1 MGTAAT
7 EGEAVVSGKAGAEG
21 DSEGDDV
28 RNERGDAAVFN
39 GERQYGEM
47 DGGGG
52 GDCLPFILRGIV
64 GWVKGCLPFRPP
76 SSAGRNPQRAGSV
89 RSQLCSPTRR
99 LGKPNPV
106 IMRFAVWIPPSVQ
119 GLRDSPASA
128 RSKSAAV
135 CAYTHLSPL

>member
-47 DGGGG
+47 DGGGNCADEEEESSLLG
-52 GDCLPFILRGIV
+52 GVGRHGIRV
-64 GWVKGCLPFRPP
+64 CWWVFQGRMSGGTVCH
-76 SSAGRNPQRAGSV
+76 SS
-89 RSQLCSPTRR
+89 C
-99 LGKPNPV
+99 
-106 IMRFAVWIPPSVQ
+106 
-119 GLRDSPASA
+119 
-128 RSKSAAV
+128 AA
-135 CAYTHLSPL
+135 L